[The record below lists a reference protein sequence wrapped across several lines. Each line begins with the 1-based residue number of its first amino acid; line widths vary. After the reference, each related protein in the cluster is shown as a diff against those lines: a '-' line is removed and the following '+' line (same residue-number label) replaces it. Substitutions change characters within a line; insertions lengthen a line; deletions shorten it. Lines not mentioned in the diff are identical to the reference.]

1 MRHRM
6 KGNFYSKGQSFVI
19 LLLILLMTFSLT
31 GCGTDQTDLE
41 TDGGK
46 DTRIITDCAG
56 REVAV
61 PVNPQRIACTCP
73 EAGYALAMYG
83 KGDKIVATTDGMQ
96 RDVLLMEMY
105 PRLKGLSIPKK
116 GGAINVEELLRIKAD
131 LIFVKE
137 DTISNEAEME
147 KLQLA
152 KVPVV
157 VVKFTSMDDQQFAM
171 EMIAKIVGTEEE
183 SKEYQQFY
191 QEQISMVQDR
201 TANIPDEERA
211 RVYHST
217 QEATRTD
224 TAGTLAAD
232 WTKAAGVI
240 NVSVDQDLKFI
251 DGDHYASLEQIL
263 LWDPDYILANNP
275 DVVGYIMTNE
285 QWKSLKAVKNQQ
297 VLPLPVG
304 ISRWGH
310 ENSLETPLAA
320 IWTAKTVYPDL
331 FTDVDMTDII
341 QDFYLT
347 FFDWQL
353 DEATIQRI
361 LTSQGMREAKG

>member
-1 MRHRM
+1 MNHTSR
-6 KGNFYSKGQSFVI
+6 KISIGYVG
-19 LLLILLMTFSLT
+19 LLLLLLAALALT
-31 GCGTDQTDLE
+31 GCGRDQTDQ
-41 TDGGK
+41 GK
-46 DTRIITDCAG
+46 DATQEPETHIIVDSAG
-56 REVAV
+56 REVEV
-61 PVNPQRIACTCP
+61 PVDPQRIACTCP

-83 KGDKIVATTDGMQ
+83 KGDNIVATTDGMQ

-116 GGAINVEELLRIKAD
+116 GGAINIEEMLRIKAD

-137 DTISNEAEME
+137 DTIKNQAEMQ

-152 KVPVV
+152 KIPLV
-157 VVKFTSMDDQQFAM
+157 VVKFTSMDEQQFAM
-171 EMIAKIVGTEEE
+171 EMIAEIVGTEEE

-191 QEQISMVQDR
+191 QEQISMLRDR
-201 TANIPDEERA
+201 TADIPDDKRA
-211 RVYHST
+211 RIYHST

-224 TAGTLAAD
+224 TADTLAAD

-240 NVSVDQDLKFI
+240 NVSVNQELKFI
-251 DGDHYASLEQIL
+251 DGDHYAGLEQIL

-331 FTDVDMTDII
+331 FADVDMTDII

-353 DEATIQRI
+353 DEETVQRI